1 MSFESNSNESRSNPW
16 MTTGNSYVEREK
28 KEEKKIDETNDRR

>member
-16 MTTGNSYVEREK
+16 TTMGNSYVKRDEK
-28 KEEKKIDETNDRR
+28 KKKKIDETNDRR